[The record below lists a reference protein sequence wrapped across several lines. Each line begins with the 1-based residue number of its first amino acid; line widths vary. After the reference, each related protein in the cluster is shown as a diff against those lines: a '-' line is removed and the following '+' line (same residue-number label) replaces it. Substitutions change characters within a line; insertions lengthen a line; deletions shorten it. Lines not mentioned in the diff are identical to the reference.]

1 VKISYNW
8 LKELVDL
15 SSISSPQDLAD
26 LLTER
31 GLEVEEIAR
40 QDQGLEMVITA
51 EILEKGKHPDSD
63 RLSLCKIK
71 TGKKVGGTDEILEV
85 VCGATNHKTG
95 DKIAL
100 AQVGASL
107 PNGMKIG
114 KGKIRGVE
122 SFGMLCSET
131 ELGLAKE
138 SQGIIILP
146 AQTPIG
152 KPIAEILG
160 KNDTIFTLKLYANQG
175 HFLSHSGVARELA
188 AALSLRA
195 AGETA
200 MSSLKVPM
208 STVKLD
214 WKNSP
219 ITVELKAGDLAPQ
232 FFGVLIEGVK
242 VGPSPV
248 SVVTRLQACGLRSI
262 NNVVDATNLL
272 LMELGHPV
280 HAYDADKIS
289 GKKIGVRLSTKGE
302 KLPLLDGSAITLDG
316 SELVIFDG
324 AQAIGLA
331 GVMGGGNSEV
341 TEKTTRVF
349 LECAQFDPV
358 TVRKAKTLH
367 QKQTDAA
374 HRFERGVDPQGL
386 ASVISRLTTLVIE
399 LAGGKVIGS
408 VQAQLKSPSASV
420 AIEFP
425 YDYAKNFLGLSI
437 SSSEVEKIF
446 TSLEFKFEKGVDK
459 EGGFWKV
466 TPPSYRLDLKI
477 RQDLAE
483 EVARSVGYDKI
494 PNEIPPLTSAPT
506 PKAFSP
512 AGAESM
518 LMDRAKDSLVKQ
530 GLCEA
535 INYAFTSQSW
545 LDTFGLKA
553 QAQVINPLSEEH
565 EFLVPSLLPG
575 LIQNAVTNFRHH
587 FGSEKLS
594 VRLFEVRPTFVFSGS
609 GQPSMLSETETG
621 VQENWKVSMLVTGTR
636 YQQALRAEAGEFDF
650 YDMKAMVESFLE
662 SMGTKGVRLIAPEQS
677 RNAMHPT
684 LKLLHPGQ
692 SIEVLVGNA
701 TLGHFGLLHPKL
713 AKSLKLKGSVYL
725 AELDWASLVKMSRAA
740 SQARTY
746 RPWSEF
752 PGMERDFAF
761 VVDQAVSA
769 EKILGVLN
777 KVGKPLV
784 RLAKIFDVYQGSQV
798 PVGKRSV
805 AARVILQDD
814 TRSLTEAEAEEMSK
828 KLVSA
833 LQKELS
839 AELR

>member
-8 LKELVDL
+8 IKELVDL
-15 SSISSPQDLAD
+15 SSVPDPQALAD

-40 QDQGLEMVITA
+40 QDQGLEWVISA

-71 TGKKVGGTDEILEV
+71 TGKKIAGADEVLEV

-95 DKIAL
+95 DKIVL
-100 AQVGASL
+100 AQVGANL

-122 SFGMLCSET
+122 SFGMLCSES

-146 AQTPIG
+146 AHTQVG
-152 KPIAEILG
+152 KPIAEVLG

-175 HFLSHSGVARELA
+175 HFLSHYGVARELA
-188 AALSLRA
+188 AALSLRP
-195 AGETA
+195 GLDQVLK
-200 MSSLKVPM
+200 SLKKPS

-219 ITVELKAGDLAPQ
+219 IAVELKAGDLAPQ
-232 FFGVLIEGVK
+232 FLGVLIEGVK
-242 VGPSPV
+242 VGPSPA

-262 NNVVDATNLL
+262 NNVVDATNIL

-289 GKKIGVRLSTKGE
+289 GKKIGVRLSGKDE
-302 KLPLLDGSAITLDG
+302 KLPLLDGTTLTLDG

-358 TVRKAKTLH
+358 TVRKAKARH

-386 ASVISRLTTLVIE
+386 GNVISRLATLVIE
-399 LAGGKVIGS
+399 LAGGKTAGS
-408 VQAQLKSPSASV
+408 VKAQIKAPAEPV

-425 YDYAKNFLGLSI
+425 YNYVSDFLGLETSA
-437 SSSEVEKIF
+437 SEIEKIF
-446 TSLEFKFEKGVDK
+446 TSLECKFEKVASKDVSSK
-459 EGGFWKV
+459 DGGHWKV

-494 PNEIPPLTSAPT
+494 PNQIPPLSSAPT

-512 AGAESM
+512 AGGESVV
-518 LMDRAKDSLVKQ
+518 MDRAKDVLVKQ
-530 GLCEA
+530 GLCET
-535 INYAFTSQSW
+535 INYAFTSQAW
-545 LDTFGLKA
+545 LNTFGMKA
-553 QAQVINPLSEEH
+553 QAKVINPLSEEH

-575 LIQNAVTNFRHH
+575 LVQNAVNNFRHH

-594 VRLFEVRPTFVFSGS
+594 VRLFEVRPTF
-609 GQPSMLSETETG
+609 
-621 VQENWKVSMLVTGTR
+621 
-636 YQQALRAEAGEFDF
+636 
-650 YDMKAMVESFLE
+650 SFE
-662 SMGTKGVRLIAPEQS
+662 GIG
-677 RNAMHPT
+677 
-684 LKLLHPGQ
+684 
-692 SIEVLVGNA
+692 
-701 TLGHFGLLHPKL
+701 
-713 AKSLKLKGSVYL
+713 
-725 AELDWASLVKMSRAA
+725 
-740 SQARTY
+740 
-746 RPWSEF
+746 
-752 PGMERDFAF
+752 
-761 VVDQAVSA
+761 
-769 EKILGVLN
+769 
-777 KVGKPLV
+777 
-784 RLAKIFDVYQGSQV
+784 
-798 PVGKRSV
+798 
-805 AARVILQDD
+805 
-814 TRSLTEAEAEEMSK
+814 
-828 KLVSA
+828 
-833 LQKELS
+833 
-839 AELR
+839 